1 MTAAAVRYD
10 PQGVYEVLADLAS
23 PCYIVSGGGRVGAMP
38 EPPAPGGGLRPLAA
52 VGPLSP
58 EEIGSGD
65 FRRHHG
71 ARYAHMAGAMAG
83 GIAGEELV
91 TAYGRAG
98 HLASFG
104 AAGLPPARIDRALE
118 RLRGALGPSGAPY
131 ACNLLHHPTDPATER
146 ACVDACLRHQVRC
159 VEASAFVRLTP
170 DLVRYRVAGLAPG
183 LASGGVRAGHRV
195 VAKVSRPET
204 AELFLRPAPEAMV
217 ADLLARGQV
226 TGEQAALARTV
237 AMADDITVEADSGGH
252 TDRRPL
258 VVMLPMVLRLRD
270 RLAREVPA
278 AARVRV
284 GAAGGI
290 GTPEAVVA
298 ALALG
303 ASYVVTGSVNQ
314 ALTESGTS
322 AAVKR
327 LLAEAGPADC
337 TMAPA
342 ADMFEQG
349 VTVQVLGRG
358 TMFAGRAGR
367 LYRLYRD
374 HAGLES
380 LPDAERAYL
389 EGRILR
395 RPVAEV
401 WRDTA
406 AYLREHRPEWL
417 DRATGDPKYR
427 MAMVFR
433 WYLGMASRWATEGD
447 TARRGDWQ
455 VWCGPALGAF
465 NAWTAGSAL
474 AAPEHRHAADVAGH
488 LLRAA
493 AFHSRVTQLR
503 LAGVRLPAVCTTYRL
518 PSAASGPGTS
528 PGARTAG
535 PSPVPAP
542 APAPG

>member
-1 MTAAAVRYD
+1 MTPAAVRYD

-23 PCYIVSGGGRVGAMP
+23 PCYIVSGGGRVGATP
-38 EPPAPGGGLRPLAA
+38 EPPAPGSGLRPLAVA
-52 VGPLSP
+52 GPLSP

-71 ARYAHMAGAMAG
+71 TRYAHMAGAMAG

-91 TAYGRAG
+91 TAFARAG
-98 HLASFG
+98 HLSSFG
-104 AAGLPPARIDRALE
+104 AAGLPDARVDRALE
-118 RLRGALGPSGAPY
+118 RLRRALGPSGAPY
-131 ACNLLHHPTDPATER
+131 ACNLLHHPMDPARER
-146 ACVDACLRHQVRC
+146 ACVDACLRHGVRC
-159 VEASAFVRLTP
+159 VEASAFVQLTP
-170 DLVRYRVAGLAPG
+170 DLVRYRVAGLERDP
-183 LASGGVRAGHRV
+183 ASGGVRAGNRV

-204 AELFLRPAPEAMV
+204 AELFLRPAPETMV
-217 ADLLARGQV
+217 ADLLARGQIAA
-226 TGEQAALARTV
+226 EQAALARTV

-258 VVMLPMVLRLRD
+258 VVMLPAVLRLRD
-270 RLAREVPA
+270 HLARGVPA
-278 AARVRV
+278 SARVRV

-322 AAVKR
+322 AAVKQ
-327 LLAEAGPADC
+327 LLAQAGPADC

-358 TMFAGRAGR
+358 TMFAGQAGR

-374 HAGLES
+374 HDGLES
-380 LPDAERAYL
+380 LPAAERAYL
-389 EGRILR
+389 ETRILR
-395 RPVAEV
+395 RPVADV
-401 WRDTA
+401 WQDAA
-406 AYLREHRPEWL
+406 AYLREHHPEWG
-417 DRATGDPKYR
+417 DRAASDPKHR

-433 WYLGMASRWATEGD
+433 WYLGMASRWAVDGD

-455 VWCGPALGAF
+455 VWCGPAMGAF

-474 AAPEHRHAADVAGH
+474 AAPEHRHAAEVAGH

-503 LAGVRLPAVCTTYRL
+503 LAGVRLPATCATYRL
-518 PSAASGPGTS
+518 PSAASEPAAS
-528 PGARTAG
+528 RGARTAG
-535 PSPVPAP
+535 PPPAP
-542 APAPG
+542 APASARD